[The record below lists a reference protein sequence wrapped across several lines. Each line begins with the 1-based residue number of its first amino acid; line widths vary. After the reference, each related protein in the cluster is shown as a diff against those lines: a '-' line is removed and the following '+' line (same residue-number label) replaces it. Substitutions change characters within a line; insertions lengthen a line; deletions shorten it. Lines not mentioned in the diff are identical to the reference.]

1 MTTETILFCII
12 LALALAYLLAAGLD
26 KRTFRD

>member
-1 MTTETILFCII
+1 MSTEVILFLII
-12 LALALAYLLAAGLD
+12 VALALAYLLAAGLD